1 MRPTGIAIG
10 HDHQL
15 LVADSAS
22 SRLHV
27 VTPRD
32 GGGTLVDGGI
42 GPAPDRPLP
51 AAEHRWPVRP
61 QLAWHEVVGTVGQEV
76 LAIAPGKVSNPL
88 AAWAFGKLNEG
99 LAIDSLAYIHMH
111 VGRDAQGRPLDPARF
126 VQVLDEAGKL
136 QRVRVRRGARF
147 DAGDVLGSI
156 NPMAHVHPWMGVS
169 GYGINPLLLQL
180 KDFRDT
186 VPPSIAAIEVHVAAG
201 LLLSRRE
208 AGRLLVPRGEVS
220 VVLDAWDQVDGNL
233 PRRRLG
239 LYSLAFQWLHADGT
253 PVTGFEQPRSVIEF
267 SRLPDDD
274 LVKTVYADKSGI
286 TVQGNAETHFRYA
299 IGRPQDQNGVGS
311 LCATTALPTGDY
323 VLRIVAKDFSGNEA
337 TRGRDVAV
345 RVF

>member
-147 DAGDVLGSI
+147 AAGDVLGSI

-299 IGRPQDQNGVGS
+299 IGRPQD
-311 LCATTALPTGDY
+311 
-323 VLRIVAKDFSGNEA
+323 
-337 TRGRDVAV
+337 
-345 RVF
+345 